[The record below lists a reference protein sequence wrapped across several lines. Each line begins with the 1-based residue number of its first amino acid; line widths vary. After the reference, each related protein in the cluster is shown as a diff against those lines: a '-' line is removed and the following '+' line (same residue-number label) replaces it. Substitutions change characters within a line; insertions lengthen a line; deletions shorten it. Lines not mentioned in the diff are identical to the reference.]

1 MFTLVMYGEVREE
14 ILSFPLAVQAQF
26 FRQLD
31 KLRAN
36 PTALR
41 EPDSKPLGH
50 GFFEIRTVGFFH
62 SRGIYVYRNGKSIW
76 LLRVFVKKTQKTP
89 VTELALAIK
98 RLKEMQ
104 DEQENH

>member
-1 MFTLVMYGEVREE
+1 MFTLVMHGEVRDE
-14 ILSFPLAVQAQF
+14 LVVLPASVQGKII
-26 FRQLD
+26 RQLD
-31 KLRAN
+31 KLRQN

-41 EPDSKPLGH
+41 APDTKPLGN
-50 GFFEIRTVGFFH
+50 GLFEIRTVGFFNI
-62 SRGIYVYRNGKSIW
+62 RGIYVYRHGRIIW

-89 VTELALAIK
+89 AAELALAIR